1 MTGYRTWSTG
11 DTVTAADFSSYIATQ
26 VLTVHASTTARDT
39 AIASPSEGMF
49 AFTTDS
55 DTLWYYD
62 GSAWV
67 ATSLAAD
74 ITDVLTPSNGS
85 LAGGGSSGSI
95 SLTVDVN
102 NSTSATAVAT
112 DYVLIEDV
120 DDSSA
125 TRKAL
130 VSDIVSLAPQ
140 GDLTGLTAGS
150 LVDITDDTGPV
161 PTINVDLSEA
171 STSTSNDDGDYFLVT
186 DAANAQ
192 YKLTK
197 ANINLSE
204 MNNDAGWTTAA
215 GTITSVTGS
224 APIASSGGT
233 TPAISIDTQDA
244 QVVLTSQIF
253 GS

>member
-1 MTGYRTWSTG
+1 V
-11 DTVTAADFSSYIATQ
+11 VTAADYVSYVTQ
-26 VLTVHASTTARDT
+26 QTISTFTSTTTRDSS
-39 AIASPSEGMF
+39 ISSPAHGQF
-49 AFTTDS
+49 AFTEDT

-130 VSDIVSLAPQ
+130 VSDIVALAPQ

-150 LVDITDDTGPV
+150 LVDITDPTGAV